1 MSVFK
6 HFRKLSYHPFIVKV
20 FQFLHVRSLMRKLYY
35 VVAQPKSGIK
45 KISFDGIEAQFHIHN
60 PMELRIIETPFE
72 KGLGDERALL
82 LHVLQKLHNG
92 GVVFDI
98 GASLGVHTVFMAKKV
113 GKQGQVISFEPED
126 TSFSSLEENIQ
137 LNSLQNV
144 ELIKT
149 ALGNDFSEGWISSE
163 GGTADFS
170 MLRKEKDRAS
180 SKVSIVPGD
189 FLVQQKKIAVPKVM
203 KIDVEGYEYYVM
215 QGLEKT
221 LKNKKCEMVCC
232 EIHPLLLPNGIT
244 AHDVIDLLKEFG
256 FDCRE
261 SSHRG
266 ETIHAFFYKN

>member
-1 MSVFK
+1 
-6 HFRKLSYHPFIVKV
+6 
-20 FQFLHVRSLMRKLYY
+20 MRKLYY
-35 VVAQPKSGIK
+35 LAAQPKNSIK
-45 KISFDGIEAQFHIHN
+45 KIFFDGIEAQFYINN
-60 PMELRIIETPFE
+60 PIELRIIETPFE
-72 KGLGDERALL
+72 KGLGDEREFL
-82 LHVLQKLHNG
+82 LHVLHKLRNG
-92 GVVFDI
+92 DVAFDI

-126 TSFSSLEENIQ
+126 TSFSSLEGNIR
-137 LNSLQNV
+137 LNSLQNI

-170 MLRKEKDRAS
+170 ILHKEKDRAS

-189 FLVQQKKIAVPKVM
+189 FFVQQKKIAIPKVV

-221 LKNKKCEMVCC
+221 LKNNKCEMVCC
-232 EIHPLLLPNGIT
+232 EIHPLLLPDGIMV
-244 AHDVIDLLKEFG
+244 ADVMDLLKEFG

-261 SSHRG
+261 SSPRG
-266 ETIHAFFYKN
+266 KTIHAFFYKN